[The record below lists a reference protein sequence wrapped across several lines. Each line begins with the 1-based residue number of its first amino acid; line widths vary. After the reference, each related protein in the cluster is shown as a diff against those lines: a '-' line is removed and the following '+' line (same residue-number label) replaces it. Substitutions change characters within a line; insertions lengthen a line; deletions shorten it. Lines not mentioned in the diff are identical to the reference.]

1 MRTLKLS
8 TLLASV
14 VLFSACSGIGNG
26 SSDIYGY
33 ASRDAINH
41 IATYNVLSTAV
52 TMGTDKTVVDHLVSW
67 NTGKDCSTVR
77 SEQGRTYCR
86 EDEPNPAPQVHCY
99 RSLAD
104 VTCYAEPSASRPI
117 DERVGTSN

>member
-1 MRTLKLS
+1 MRALRLS
-8 TLLASV
+8 ALIASV
-14 VLFSACSGIGNG
+14 ALLSACAGFGNG
-26 SSDIYGY
+26 QPDAYGY
-33 ASRDAINH
+33 MSRDTINH
-41 IATYNVLSTAV
+41 LATYNIMSSAV
-52 TMGTDKTVVDHLVSW
+52 TMGTDKTILDHIVSFSS
-67 NTGKDCSTVR
+67 GKDCSTVR

-86 EDEPNPAPQVHCY
+86 EDEPNPKPQVHCY

>member
-1 MRTLKLS
+1 MRTLRIS
-8 TLLASV
+8 TLLACAA
-14 VLFSACSGIGNG
+14 LLSACSGLGNG
-26 SSDIYGY
+26 SSDVYGY

-41 IATYNVLSTAV
+41 IGTYNVLATAV
-52 TMGTDKTVVDHLVSW
+52 TVGTDKTVLDHIVSYSS
-67 NTGKDCSTVR
+67 GKDCSTVR

-86 EDEPNPAPQVHCY
+86 EDEPNPTPQVHCY

-104 VTCYAEPSASRPI
+104 VTCYAAPSETRPI